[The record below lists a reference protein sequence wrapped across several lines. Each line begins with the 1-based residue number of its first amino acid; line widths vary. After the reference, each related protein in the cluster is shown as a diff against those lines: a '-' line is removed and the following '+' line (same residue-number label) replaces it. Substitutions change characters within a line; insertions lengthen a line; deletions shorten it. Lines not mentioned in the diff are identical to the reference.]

1 MFDGPKLGRESP
13 PQASRSPFDGL
24 ILSKRST
31 PDEQRSKLESAV
43 QRVGRATADILRY
56 GREHEPLPHQKVA
69 LDNARKALDTVQPR
83 AAQDLAAAFAADPA
97 LVDDAAKGRTTAAI
111 RAMQLEAEVRTNP
124 ELRADRFVQSWQQLR
139 ARHEK
144 LGGWQNEASRKS
156 VEQAMTAMGKS
167 LERDP
172 QLESLLRTRVKQLGL
187 PGREDQSL
195 SQSISDWLGR
205 SRSRGIGL

>member
-1 MFDGPKLGRESP
+1 
-13 PQASRSPFDGL
+13 
-24 ILSKRST
+24 
-31 PDEQRSKLESAV
+31 
-43 QRVGRATADILRY
+43 
-56 GREHEPLPHQKVA
+56 
-69 LDNARKALDTVQPR
+69 LDAVQPR

-97 LVDDAAKGRTTAAI
+97 LIDDAAKGRTTTAI
-111 RAMQLEAEVRTNP
+111 RAMQMEAELRTNP

-172 QLESLLRTRVKQLGL
+172 QLESLLRTRARQLGL
-187 PGREDQSL
+187 PGRDDQSL